1 MYIANSTST
10 PIKYPDINE
19 DDIKK
24 MKNLGYYTYTDDY
37 FITITSGI
45 KDGYVFK
52 QEHFKLKKILVYI
65 ILQKRDMK

>member
-1 MYIANSTST
+1 
-10 PIKYPDINE
+10 
-19 DDIKK
+19 